1 MLKGNDQEER
11 KTREQEENREE
22 NEKSVLGFWIHFKYK
37 EIENVIR
44 EI

>member
-22 NEKSVLGFWIHFKYK
+22 NEKSVLGF
-37 EIENVIR
+37 
-44 EI
+44 